1 MNEDESRSPHWLD
14 RPGSVRAIIRA
25 LALVCSL
32 VVLADFFYEKHG
44 HYSWE
49 NFPGFYAIFGFVSC
63 VVLVLA
69 ATQLRKILKRGEDYY
84 D

>member
-1 MNEDESRSPHWLD
+1 MNEDGHRSPHWLE
-14 RPGSVRAIIRA
+14 RRGSVGKIIRS
-25 LALVCSL
+25 LALVCGL

-44 HYSWE
+44 HYPWE
-49 NFPGFYAIFGFVSC
+49 NFPGVYALFGFVSC

-69 ATQLRKILKRGEDYY
+69 ATQLRRILKRDEDYY

>member
-1 MNEDESRSPHWLD
+1 MSEEGSRPSHWLE
-14 RPGSVRAIIRA
+14 RPGSVNKIIRS
-25 LALVCSL
+25 LALVCAL
-32 VVLADFFYEKHG
+32 VVVVDFFYEKHG

-49 NFPGFYAIFGFVSC
+49 NFPGFYALFGFVSC

-69 ATQLRKILKRGEDYY
+69 ATQLRRILKRDEDYY

>member
-1 MNEDESRSPHWLD
+1 MNEDGKLPPYWLE
-14 RPGSVRAIIRA
+14 RPGSVSKIIRT
-25 LALVCSL
+25 LALVCAAL
-32 VVLADFFYEKHG
+32 VAFDFFFEKHG

-49 NFPGFYAIFGFVSC
+49 SFPGFYALFGFVSC

-69 ATQLRKILKRGEDYY
+69 AKQLRRILKRDEDYY

>member
-1 MNEDESRSPHWLD
+1 
-14 RPGSVRAIIRA
+14 
-25 LALVCSL
+25 LV
-32 VVLADFFYEKHG
+32 AFDFFSEKHG

-49 NFPGFYAIFGFVSC
+49 SFPGFYALFGFVSC

-69 ATQLRKILKRGEDYY
+69 AKQLRRILKRDEDYY

>member
-1 MNEDESRSPHWLD
+1 MNEDGSRPPRWLE
-14 RPGSVRAIIRA
+14 RPGSVLAIIRA

-63 VVLVLA
+63 VVLVLV
-69 ATQLRKILKRGEDYY
+69 ATRLRKILKRDEDYY